1 MRAPRVGSLL
11 FCYGQHSGP
20 CVGSL
25 CLLLSALS
33 QLEDRCLFVA
43 TLYAARTGAG
53 APLAHVVDERAA
65 ARYGVAAEALEREWL
80 GGQAERH
87 TSDAA
92 LTAFLYA
99 DARWAALGLG

>member
-1 MRAPRVGSLL
+1 VLWSGSVCFPALHDSLL
-11 FCYGQHSGP
+11 RA
-20 CVGSL
+20 
-25 CLLLSALS
+25 LL

-53 APLAHVVDERAA
+53 APLQHVADQSAA
-65 ARYGVAAEALEREWL
+65 ARFREASAALEREWL
-80 GGQAERH
+80 DGRRPA
-87 TSDAA
+87 SDAA